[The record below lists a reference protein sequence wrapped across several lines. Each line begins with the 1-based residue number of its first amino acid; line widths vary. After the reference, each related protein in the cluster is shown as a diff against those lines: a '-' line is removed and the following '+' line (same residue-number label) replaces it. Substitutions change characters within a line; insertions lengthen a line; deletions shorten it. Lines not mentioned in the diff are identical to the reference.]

1 MTRRFSNSRPPMS
14 GLAFAGLLF
23 AASGAAA
30 QVIEIGSDGAVAVYD
45 RPTVFTD
52 QGARAIVQPSA
63 APAAS
68 AAPNASLVQVRAAI
82 DAAARRA
89 ELSPRLVEA
98 VARQESGFRHQAVSR
113 AGAVGVMQ
121 LMPATAAELGV
132 DRFDLSQN
140 VTGGATY
147 LRRMLDSF
155 DGNLSLALAA
165 YNAGP
170 AAVRR
175 FGGVPPFG
183 ETRAYVS
190 AILGRLALNAVTS
203 EVAP

>member
-1 MTRRFSNSRPPMS
+1 MTRRFSKSLRLL
-14 GLAFAGLLF
+14 GLALAGLLG

-30 QVIEIGSDGAVAVYD
+30 QVMEIGGDGAVAVYD

-52 QGARAIVQPSA
+52 QGAQAIVQPSPA
-63 APAAS
+63 RAAAS
-68 AAPNASLVQVRAAI
+68 TASLGQVRAAI
-82 DAAARRA
+82 DAAARHA
-89 ELSPRLVEA
+89 ELSPRLIEA

-147 LRRMLDSF
+147 LRRMLDNF
-155 DGNLSLALAA
+155 NGDLSLALAA

>member
-1 MTRRFSNSRPPMS
+1 MKRRFPSPL
-14 GLAFAGLLF
+14 LALGSALAGLLL

-30 QVIEIGSDGAVAVYD
+30 QVIEIGADGAVAVYD
-45 RPTVFTD
+45 RPTVFTE
-52 QGARAIVQPSA
+52 QGARAITPPASLRATTAAPSA
-63 APAAS
+63 P
-68 AAPNASLVQVRAAI
+68 VGQVRAAI
-82 DAAARRA
+82 NEAARRA
-89 ELSPRLVEA
+89 ELSPRLIEA

-121 LMPATAAELGV
+121 LMPGTAAELGV

-155 DGNLSLALAA
+155 NGDLSLALAA

-190 AILGRLALNAVTS
+190 AILGRLALNAVTP